1 MLDHEGETLAALRVA
16 RQELDDEQYED
27 ELAKMQLVADA
38 ALGSTPEN
46 LEFKLVVANN
56 AIDTILEELKQ
67 GDYDLLVL
75 GAGEGLF
82 QPDVLLVSLMTPC

>member
-1 MLDHEGETLAALRVA
+1 MTALRIV

-38 ALGSTPEN
+38 ALGSTPDN
-46 LEFKLVVANN
+46 LEFKLVVADN
-56 AIDTILEELKQ
+56 AIDIILEELKQ
-67 GDYDLLVL
+67 GDYELLIL

-82 QPDVLLVSLMTPC
+82 KAGCAFRFL